1 MRLLITS
8 ILIFLSIESNCQNE
22 GIIRGRIIDSE
33 TKDPLIGA
41 NVGIKGSSKGTITDL
56 EGNFKLISPLGKQVL
71 IISYI
76 GYNSKEFN
84 VINIEGNLENYVG
97 DINMDENSVSLKT
110 LTISASVNK
119 NTELS
124 LLTAKKKSVV
134 LMDAVSAQSFK
145 KSGDGNAA
153 SAVKRV
159 TGITVSEGK
168 YVRERLRR

>member
-1 MRLLITS
+1 
-8 ILIFLSIESNCQNE
+8 
-22 GIIRGRIIDSE
+22 
-33 TKDPLIGA
+33 
-41 NVGIKGSSKGTITDL
+41 
-56 EGNFKLISPLGKQVL
+56 
-71 IISYI
+71 
-76 GYNSKEFN
+76 
-84 VINIEGNLENYVG
+84 
-97 DINMDENSVSLKT
+97 MDENSVSQT

-168 YVRERLRR
+168 YVYVRGLGDRYTKTRLNSMDIPGLDPDRNTIQMDIFHLI

>member
-1 MRLLITS
+1 
-8 ILIFLSIESNCQNE
+8 
-22 GIIRGRIIDSE
+22 
-33 TKDPLIGA
+33 
-41 NVGIKGSSKGTITDL
+41 
-56 EGNFKLISPLGKQVL
+56 
-71 IISYI
+71 
-76 GYNSKEFN
+76 
-84 VINIEGNLENYVG
+84 
-97 DINMDENSVSLKT
+97 MDENSVSLKT

-168 YVRERLRR
+168 YVYVRGLGDRYTKTRLNSMDIPGLDPDRNTIQMDLFPTNIIDNIKIFKSFHYSCRFYRRCN